1 MTVIKQ
7 QATNPEDMIRNG
19 LRSVIGNTSWLMLD
33 RLVRLALGVTIGALV
48 ARYLGPTQYGE
59 LAYAISL
66 VAIFQTIANLG
77 ADGIIVRDIAKA
89 PMQGPIILGTA
100 FRLRLFCGVLS
111 WIGAVVSVAVLQPND
126 LRAMQITGI
135 IAGGLVFQAANTI
148 DLWFQSQGQN
158 RRTVIPKLI
167 SYVTAN
173 GVKVVLLWLQAPL
186 ILFAVALLLDMALA
200 AVGLWISY
208 RKFRCAS
215 VWRSDWNHARSLLS
229 QSFPFLLS
237 GLAIM
242 IYMRID
248 QVMVRQML
256 GETELGIYA
265 AATALSSMWGF
276 IPLTLSTALAPHV
289 TRAKAESEAAYYQ
302 ALRQVF
308 RVYAAVALVVV
319 TLVEIFGP
327 LAVSILYG
335 PDYAEAAQVLSIHV
349 LTFIFISLGVAQCMW
364 IVNEGNGRIE
374 LLRTVTGVAVS
385 LAGNFLL
392 IPRLGLMGAAMVAVL
407 VQFVSAVGSNVIV
420 APRMLRMQAMSLLE
434 SPIPIR
440 WCFAQAWQVVRRTR
454 GA

>member
-1 MTVIKQ
+1 MTAIKQ
-7 QATNPEDMIRNG
+7 QSSDTEDMIRLG
-19 LRSVIGNTSWLMLD
+19 LRSVVGNTSWLMLD
-33 RLVRLALGVTIGALV
+33 RLVRLALGVTVGALV
-48 ARYLGPTQYGE
+48 ARHLGPAQYGE
-59 LAYAISL
+59 LAYAISM

-77 ADGIIVRDIAKA
+77 ADGIIVRDISKA

-100 FRLRLFCGVLS
+100 FQLRLVCGVLS
-111 WIGAVVSVAVLQPND
+111 WIGAVGSVAVLRPND
-126 LRAMQITGI
+126 LRALLITGL

-158 RRTVIPKLI
+158 RRTVIPKLL

-173 GVKVVLLWLQAPL
+173 GVKVALLWFRAPL
-186 ILFAVALLLDMALA
+186 ILFAAALLLDMALA

-208 RKFRCAS
+208 RKFRCS
-215 VWRSDWNHARSLLS
+215 GVWRSDWNHARALLA
-229 QSFPFLLS
+229 QAYPFLLS

-256 GETELGIYA
+256 GEAELGIYA
-265 AATALSSMWGF
+265 AAVALSTMWGF

-289 TRAKAESEAAYYQ
+289 ARAKAESEAAYYQ

-308 RVYAAVALVVV
+308 RVYATVGLAVMALVW
-319 TLVEIFGP
+319 IFGS

-335 PDYAEAAQVLSIHV
+335 PAYAKASKVLSIHV
-349 LTFIFISLGVAQCMW
+349 LTFIFISLGVAQGMW

-374 LLRTVTGVAVS
+374 LVRTMMGVAVA
-385 LAGNFLL
+385 LAGNYLL
-392 IPRLGLMGAAMVAVL
+392 IPRLGIMGAALVAVL

-420 APRMLRMQAMSLLE
+420 APRMLRMQALSLLE
-434 SPIPIR
+434 IPVTLR
-440 WCFAQAWQVVRRTR
+440 WCSAQIWRVLRQ
-454 GA
+454 GK